1 MLLYGREQCEYSRP
15 FLRKIIMSAKKYF
28 YALGQRCRAK
38 GWTKIQGETFYHLES
53 TQPYAM
59 IYFDKGYRGLSL

>member
-1 MLLYGREQCEYSRP
+1 MASGR
-15 FLRKIIMSAKKYF
+15 KYF

-38 GWTKIQGETFYHLES
+38 GLSKSQGEALYHIDSAL
-53 TQPYAM
+53 PYAS

>member
-1 MLLYGREQCEYSRP
+1 
-15 FLRKIIMSAKKYF
+15 MSAKKYF

>member
-1 MLLYGREQCEYSRP
+1 MRVSVAIYSPSFLKRIYMASGR
-15 FLRKIIMSAKKYF
+15 KYF

-38 GWTKIQGETFYHLES
+38 GLTKSQGEALYHIDSAL
-53 TQPYAM
+53 PYAS